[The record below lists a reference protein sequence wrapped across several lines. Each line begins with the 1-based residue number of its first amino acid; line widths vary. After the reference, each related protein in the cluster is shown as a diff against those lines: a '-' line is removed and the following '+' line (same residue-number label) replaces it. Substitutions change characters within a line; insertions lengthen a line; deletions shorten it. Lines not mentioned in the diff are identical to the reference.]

1 VGGWTIHPASYLFS
15 HCPKVPGIFL
25 WGESVRHRYTVVV
38 REVPGTLPFCLN
50 YPARKKP
57 VPELP
62 EVETYVRELR
72 PRLAGKLITDGH
84 IYWPRIIAQPAPDL
98 FLELIRGRRF
108 DSFDRRGKYILLGL
122 DSGESLI
129 IHLRMTGEVRVHP
142 ATVEADKHTHLLL
155 DLEGGE
161 RLHYRD
167 PRKFGRIWLVDD
179 TASVLSKLGP
189 EPFSARFTAA
199 DLGER
204 LAGRSASIKALLL
217 DQTILA
223 GVGNIYADEAL
234 FRARIDPRRAGGDL
248 SGAEVEVLREAVV
261 AVLQAGIDGRGSS
274 LQNYAPPGGEKGSFQ
289 EQHQVFRRTDRPCYR
304 CGTPIRRVV
313 LAQRSTHFCP
323 ACQV

>member
-1 VGGWTIHPASYLFS
+1 M
-15 HCPKVPGIFL
+15 
-25 WGESVRHRYTVVV
+25 
-38 REVPGTLPFCLN
+38 
-50 YPARKKP
+50 
-57 VPELP
+57 PELP

-72 PRLAGKLITDGH
+72 PQLAGKRIVQGH
-84 IYWPRIIAQPAPDL
+84 VHWPRIIAQPESAP

-129 IHLRMTGEVRVHP
+129 IHLRMTGEIRVHP

-155 DLEGGE
+155 DLESGE

-167 PRKFGRIWLVDD
+167 PRKFGRVWLVTDPA
-179 TASVLSKLGP
+179 TVLGKLGP
-189 EPFSARFTAA
+189 EPLSAGFTPAGF
-199 DLGER
+199 GER

-234 FRARIDPRRAGGDL
+234 FLAKIDPRRRGGTL
-248 SGAEVEVLREAVV
+248 SPAEVAALHEAVR
-261 AVLQAGIDGRGSS
+261 AVLQAGIEGRGSS
-274 LQNYAPPGGEKGSFQ
+274 LQNYAPPGGAKGVFQ
-289 EQHQVFRRTDRPCYR
+289 EQHQVFRRTDQSCYR
-304 CGTPIRRVV
+304 CGAPIRRVV

-323 ACQV
+323 ECQT

>member
-1 VGGWTIHPASYLFS
+1 M
-15 HCPKVPGIFL
+15 
-25 WGESVRHRYTVVV
+25 
-38 REVPGTLPFCLN
+38 
-50 YPARKKP
+50 
-57 VPELP
+57 PELP

-72 PRLAGKLITDGH
+72 PQLAGKRVVQGH
-84 IYWPRIIAQPAPDL
+84 VTWPRIIAQPDLNL
-98 FLELIRGRRF
+98 FLDMIRGQRF

-122 DSGESLI
+122 DSGQSLI

-142 ATVEADKHTHLLL
+142 SAVPADKHTHLIL

-167 PRKFGRIWLVDD
+167 PRKFGRVWLVDD
-179 TASVLSKLGP
+179 PDTVLGKLGP
-189 EPFSARFTAA
+189 EPFSADFTPAGF
-199 DLGER
+199 GER
-204 LAGRSASIKALLL
+204 LARRAASIKALLL

-234 FRARIDPRRAGGDL
+234 FLAKIDPRRAGGAL
-248 SGAEVEVLREAVV
+248 SPAETDALYAAVR

-274 LQNYAPPGGEKGSFQ
+274 LQNYAPPTGGKGSFQ
-289 EQHQVFRRTDRPCYR
+289 EQHQVFRRTDQPCYH

-323 ACQV
+323 TCQK